1 MVGSFLRLALVAVPL
16 VCGVVVSLIMRS
28 VPVIVALGATLARGV
43 PIEPRQFDF
52 DFSDQGMFADAG
64 NTLFESDVSY
74 ALGDSPVLYE
84 DYQVADSSYIDYGTE
99 FDPAQ
104 LDLAS
109 TDTFAPPEEN
119 YYYLDES
126 GQVVSDVDSGLGAVD
141 GDLIATGNVLPDT
154 NQFDVDFIAP
164 PEDLAAFA
172 PTDAGLE
179 QIAAIEY
186 PDFGGSTTYGKFE
199 APPGFEL
206 LEYSEADTPGDW
218 TAFDPE
224 GTGALD
230 IATSELVAPDSSLKP
245 NLEVVNAIDPEDE
258 STGTLVASVDGSLA
272 GVEVPKAAIPLVEQL
287 TLSEFK
293 ENLGTLAQTAETPE
307 VKKYYEDLRDLGL
320 TAKDFGMVQADFK
333 FATTP
338 PPSPNA
344 GTPGGNAN
352 SNAPAPGPV
361 NSQNPRYQL
370 PPAVQNAARRI
381 TVPQQIRSSGPSF
394 GQTLLTQGVNA
405 LSRYL
410 IESQRAS
417 LYRQDRVTVG
427 VPVRVTV
434 AQVQTRIARVPPI
447 TTTATVVT
455 TLNGGRVV
463 TTTRVLVFQPT
474 QSPGLRTST
483 RAGAVVAQA
492 TGPAAPGGA
501 GVPRPSPPAGSPPG
515 TGGPVARAPQGGGP
529 ARRPAGAPQ
538 GGAPARRPAGAPQG
552 GAPARRPAGAPQ
564 GGAPARR
571 PAGAPQGGGTAPNAP
586 GRKRAEF
593 VDALSKRHIEEAT
606 EHESSLPEDDYPP
619 LVQQDAGAGNRGWN
633 GILCPLGIFGDL
645 YSTDST
651 AEKEDAAAK
660 GCPTDV
666 SSSGDRIV
674 PSISLA
680 NRTW

>member
-1 MVGSFLRLALVAVPL
+1 
-16 VCGVVVSLIMRS
+16 MRS

-74 ALGDSPVLYE
+74 SLADSPLLYE

-99 FDPAQ
+99 FDPGQ
-104 LDLAS
+104 FDLAS
-109 TDTFAPPEEN
+109 TDTFAPPAEN
-119 YYYLDES
+119 YYLDES

-179 QIAAIEY
+179 QIAAIEN

-224 GTGALD
+224 GTGDFD

-352 SNAPAPGPV
+352 SNTPAPGPV

-370 PPAVQNAARRI
+370 PPTVQNAARRI

-434 AQVQTRIARVPPI
+434 AQVQTRLARVPPI

-474 QSPGLRTST
+474 RSPGLRTST

-501 GVPRPSPPAGSPPG
+501 GVPRPSPQAGSPPG
-515 TGGPVARAPQGGGP
+515 TGGPVAGAPRAGGSAGAPQGGGP
-529 ARRPAGAPQ
+529 AGAPRPRRPAGAP
-538 GGAPARRPAGAPQG
+538 PA
-552 GAPARRPAGAPQ
+552 
-564 GGAPARR
+564 
-571 PAGAPQGGGTAPNAP
+571 GGTAPNAP
-586 GRKRAEF
+586 ARKRAEL
-593 VDALSKRHIEEAT
+593 VDAPSKRHVEEAP
-606 EHESSLPEDDYPP
+606 ERESSGNEDDEYDYPP
-619 LVQQDAGAGNRGWN
+619 LVQQNAGAGNRGWN

-674 PSISLA
+674 P
-680 NRTW
+680 